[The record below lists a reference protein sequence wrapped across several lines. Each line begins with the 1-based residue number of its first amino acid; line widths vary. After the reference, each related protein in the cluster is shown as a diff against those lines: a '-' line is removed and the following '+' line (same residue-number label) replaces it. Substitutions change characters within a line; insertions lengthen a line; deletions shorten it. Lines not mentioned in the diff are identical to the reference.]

1 MGSDYINASF
11 IDGYTSRQAF
21 IATQGPLENTLADF
35 WRMAWEREVDVIVM
49 LTELVENGRAK
60 SDQYWPDADEGTIT
74 LGDFQVVLDREHAT
88 VYGFERSVTL
98 IDLVSEA
105 SRRIKQF
112 QYVKWPEADEK
123 PDAET
128 VRSLL
133 AAIKVH
139 QDSKIVLPEENIYGN
154 AAAITEHA
162 IAAQTKPIL
171 VHDSAG
177 VGRTGAFCALHI
189 SMKKLQMEGKIDVFT
204 VVKHMRTQRMSMVQT
219 PSQYEWVYSVL
230 TDCVVNSALTEQLYV
245 NLRQDSARRNSIRSV
260 DSDNGAPPPLPS
272 KAAPSPPRQ
281 DDFDEPTTV
290 QETSLIGDSF
300 AEAASSP

>member
-1 MGSDYINASF
+1 LGSDYINASF
-11 IDGYTSRQAF
+11 VDGYTSRRAY

-35 WRMAWEREVDVIVM
+35 WRMAWEREIDIIVM

-74 LGDFQVVLDREHAT
+74 LGDFQVVLDNEYAT
-88 VYGFERSVTL
+88 DYGFERSVTL
-98 IDLVSEA
+98 IDLVSET

-112 QYVKWPEADEK
+112 QYVKWPESDVK
-123 PDAET
+123 PDAAA

-133 AAIKVH
+133 ASIKVH

-162 IAAQTKPIL
+162 IAAQIKPIL

-189 SMKKLQMEGKIDVFT
+189 SMKKLDLDGKVDVFT

-230 TDCVVNSALTEQLYV
+230 NDCVQNRGLTEQLYV
-245 NLRQDSARRNSIRSV
+245 NVRQASMKRRS
-260 DSDNGAPPPLPS
+260 NGSGGASPPVPPP
-272 KAAPSPPRQ
+272 KMRQQASPGMPA
-281 DDFDEPTTV
+281 V
-290 QETSLIGDSF
+290 QETSLMNDSF
-300 AEAASSP
+300 GEPASL